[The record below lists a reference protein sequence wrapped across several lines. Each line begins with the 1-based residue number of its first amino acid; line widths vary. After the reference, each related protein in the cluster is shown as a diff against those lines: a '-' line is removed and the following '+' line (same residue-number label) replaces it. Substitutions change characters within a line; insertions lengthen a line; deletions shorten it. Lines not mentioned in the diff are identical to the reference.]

1 MPEPAR
7 ASTILMVGARGPGGQ
22 GLHYP
27 ANEVAVTR
35 GASVA
40 QDTSSPRE
48 AYPNRGREATPGRM
62 PWPPA

>member
-1 MPEPAR
+1 
-7 ASTILMVGARGPGGQ
+7 MVGGRAPEGE

-27 ANEVAVTR
+27 ANEVAAAH

-48 AYPNRGREATPGRM
+48 AYAAWGRESTPGRM